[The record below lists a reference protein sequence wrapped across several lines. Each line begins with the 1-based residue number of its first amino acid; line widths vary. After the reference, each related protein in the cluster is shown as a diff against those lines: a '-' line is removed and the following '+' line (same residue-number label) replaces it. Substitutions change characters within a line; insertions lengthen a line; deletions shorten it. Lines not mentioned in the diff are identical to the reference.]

1 MARLSEARHR
11 LRPKEKAMTS
21 ELDGKVAI
29 ITGGAHGIGRGAVE
43 VFAEEG
49 ARVVIADLDAEAGE
63 ALAREIGGA
72 ARFRRTDVSRVEDM
86 QALIAFTLAEFGALD
101 ALFNN
106 AGMPGVFHQRL
117 LDDDFADFDAVMRTN
132 LASVMHGTR
141 LAGLHMRKQGRGS
154 IINTSSIAALEPSY
168 AIPIYRASKA
178 GINVFTRCAAV
189 DLGEYGIR
197 VNAIAPGGIPTR
209 MNSLPVPGLTAEEMA
224 GLIATLEPARLI
236 TQPLKHAGEPR
247 DIGHMASFLAS
258 DRAAHVTGQIIAV
271 DGGVTAGETLKQNE
285 LFGQVR
291 QDYLKSIGK
300 A

>member
-1 MARLSEARHR
+1 MAN
-11 LRPKEKAMTS
+11 

-29 ITGGAHGIGRGAVE
+29 VTGGANGIGRGAAE
-43 VFAEEG
+43 IFAEEG
-49 ARVVIADLDAEAGE
+49 ARVVVADLDIDAGE
-63 ALAREIGGA
+63 ALVREIGSA
-72 ARFRRTDVSRVEDM
+72 ARFRCTDVSCKDEL
-86 QALIAFTLAEFGALD
+86 QGLIDFALAEFGDLD
-101 ALFNN
+101 ILFNN

-117 LDDDFADFDAVMRTN
+117 LDDPFDDFDAVMNTN
-132 LASVMHGTR
+132 LASVMHATR
-141 LAGLHMRKQGRGS
+141 FAGLHMRTRGKGS

-168 AIPIYRASKA
+168 AIPTYRASKA

-209 MNSLPVPGLTAEEMA
+209 MNSMPIPGLTDEEMQ
-224 GLIATLEPARLI
+224 GLIAALEPARLV
-236 TQPLKHAGEPR
+236 TQPLKHTGDPR
-247 DIGHMASFLAS
+247 DIGHMAMFLAS

-291 QDYLKSIGK
+291 QDYLSAIGK
-300 A
+300 L

>member
-1 MARLSEARHR
+1 MAQ
-11 LRPKEKAMTS
+11 

-29 ITGGAHGIGRGAVE
+29 VTGGAHGIGRGAVE

-49 ARVVIADLDAEAGE
+49 ARVVIADLDVEAGE
-63 ALAREIGGA
+63 ALARSLGGN
-72 ARFRRTDVSRVEDM
+72 ARFLRTDVARKDDLL
-86 QALIAFTLAEFGALD
+86 ALIRFAITEFGDLD
-101 ALFNN
+101 VLFNN
-106 AGMPGVFHQRL
+106 AGMPGAFHQRL
-117 LDDDFADFDAVMRTN
+117 LDDGFDDFDAVMNTN
-132 LASVMHGTR
+132 LASVMHATR
-141 LAGLHMRKQGRGS
+141 FAGLHMRTKGRGS

-168 AIPIYRASKA
+168 AIPTYRASKA

-209 MNSLPVPGLTAEEMA
+209 MNSLPIPGLSDDEMK
-224 GLIATLEPARLI
+224 GLIAAIEPARLV
-236 TQPLKHAGEPR
+236 TQPLKHTGDPR
-247 DIGHMASFLAS
+247 DIGNMAMFLAS

-291 QDYLKSIGK
+291 DDYLRSIGK
-300 A
+300 V

>member
-1 MARLSEARHR
+1 MAN
-11 LRPKEKAMTS
+11 

-29 ITGGAHGIGRGAVE
+29 VTGGANGIGRGTVE

-49 ARVVIADLDAEAGE
+49 ARVVIADREVEAGE
-63 ALAREIGGA
+63 ALAREIGGN
-72 ARFRRTDVSRVEDM
+72 ARFLRCDVSRKEDL
-86 QALIAFTLAEFGALD
+86 QALIDFTLAEFGGLD
-101 ALFNN
+101 VLFNN
-106 AGMPGVFHQRL
+106 AGMPGVFRQRL
-117 LDDDFADFDAVMRTN
+117 LDDDFADFEAVMNTN
-132 LASVMHGTR
+132 LASVMHATR
-141 LAGLHMRKQGRGS
+141 FAAQHMAKQGRGS

-209 MNSLPVPGLTAEEMA
+209 MNSVPIPGLSDDEMK
-224 GLIATLEPARLI
+224 GLIAVLEPARLV
-236 TQPLKHAGEPR
+236 TQPLKHAGDPR
-247 DIGHMASFLAS
+247 DIGHMAMFLAS
-258 DRAAHVTGQIIAV
+258 DRAAHVTGQVIAV

-291 QDYLKSIGK
+291 DDYLRSIGK
-300 A
+300 L